1 MYFLNRKH
9 LSIIVRYVSF
19 FILTL
24 SMSTQAST
32 KTFAIIQTSM
42 GTIKLEL
49 FKDKAPKTVANFI
62 QYAESAYYEG
72 TLFHRVIPGFMIQA
86 GGFDTNFR
94 RKATN
99 TPIKNE
105 ALPLLPNRRGTI
117 AMARTSNPHSATSQF
132 FINVAD
138 NNSLNKSRSN
148 AGYAVFGKVVEGMI
162 IADQISNALTK
173 VQNRMSDV
181 PVQPIIIQMVTIQHP
196 DLEKTETKT
205 KKEANKEISKTA
217 K

>member
-1 MYFLNRKH
+1 MYFLNRKL
-9 LSIIVRYVSF
+9 LSIIVRYLSF
-19 FILTL
+19 FLLTL

-62 QYAESAYYEG
+62 KYSESAYYEG
-72 TLFHRVIPGFMIQA
+72 TLFHRVIPGFMVQA

-99 TPIKNE
+99 APIKNE
-105 ALPLLPNRRGTI
+105 AQPLVPNRRGTI

-138 NNSLNKSRSN
+138 NNNLNKSSAN
-148 AGYAVFGKVVEGMI
+148 AGYAVFGKVIEGMI
-162 IADQISNALTK
+162 IADQISIAHTK
-173 VQNRMSDV
+173 VQNGMSDV
-181 PVQPIIIQMVTIQHP
+181 PVQPIIIQTVTIQHP
-196 DLEKTETKT
+196 DSQKTDVKT
-205 KKEANKEISKTA
+205 KKKANKDISKTS

>member
-1 MYFLNRKH
+1 MYFLNRKL
-9 LSIIVRYVSF
+9 LSIIVRYLSF
-19 FILTL
+19 FLLTL

-62 QYAESAYYEG
+62 KYSESAYYEG
-72 TLFHRVIPGFMIQA
+72 TLFHRVIPGFMVQA

-99 TPIKNE
+99 APIKNE
-105 ALPLLPNRRGTI
+105 AQPLVPNRRGTI

-138 NNSLNKSRSN
+138 NNNLNKSSAN
-148 AGYAVFGKVVEGMI
+148 AGYAVFGKVIEGMI
-162 IADQISNALTK
+162 IADQISSAHTK
-173 VQNRMSDV
+173 VQNGMSDV
-181 PVQPIIIQMVTIQHP
+181 PVQPIIIQTVTIQHP
-196 DLEKTETKT
+196 DSQKTDVKT
-205 KKEANKEISKTA
+205 KKKANKDISKTS